1 MTFKTLL
8 GALLAL
14 AIAAPAL
21 AAGSTSS
28 STRPTP
34 PSAYK
39 SAVKAVKSK
48 DYRSALRLLDQVVRD
63 DPRNADAWN
72 YLGFSNRKLGH
83 FDAAFVNYRK
93 ALDIDPD
100 HRGAHE
106 YLGELYVQK
115 GDLAAARKHLAALDR
130 ICLFGCEEYRD
141 LKKAVKAFAA
151 SGAKPGVAPAPAAT
165 DGRPPICN
173 DVGGYEAYMK
183 RTGKVCRVN

>member
-1 MTFKTLL
+1 MILKTLL

-34 PSAYK
+34 PSAYQ

-48 DYRSALRLLDQVVRD
+48 DYRRALRLLDQVVRD

-72 YLGFSNRKLGH
+72 YQGFSNRKLGQL
-83 FDAAFVNYRK
+83 DAAFVSYRK
-93 ALDIDPD
+93 ALAIDPD

-106 YLGELYVQK
+106 YLGELYLRK
-115 GDLAAARKHLAALDR
+115 GDPAAARKHLAALDR

-141 LKKAVKAFAA
+141 LKKAVAAFAA
-151 SGAKPGVAPAPAAT
+151 SGAKPDAAPAPTAS
-165 DGRPPICN
+165 DGRPPLCN

>member
-1 MTFKTLL
+1 MILKTLL

-28 STRPTP
+28 STRPAP
-34 PSAYK
+34 PSAYQ
-39 SAVKAVKSK
+39 SAVKAVKSE
-48 DYRSALRLLDQVVRD
+48 DYRRALRLLDRVVRD
-63 DPRNADAWN
+63 DPGNADAWN
-72 YLGFSNRKLGH
+72 YQGFSNRKLGQL
-83 FDAAFVNYRK
+83 DAAFVSYRK

-106 YLGELYVQK
+106 YLGELYLRK
-115 GDLAAARKHLAALDR
+115 GDPAAARKHLAALDR

-141 LKKAVKAFAA
+141 LKKAVAAFAA
-151 SGAKPGVAPAPAAT
+151 SGAKPDAAPAPAASA
-165 DGRPPICN
+165 GRPPICG

-183 RTGKVCRVN
+183 RTGKVCRMN